1 MNIPGIGILLG
12 KKIRDRILASSERVI
27 YTHAAQVLIDGSVV
41 GFAFVFAYI
50 FRFDG
55 IPPIPRIRQML
66 FFLPYAILLYLAM
79 NHLFKLYS
87 QVWRL
92 IGLRDAFYVS
102 LSCGSAALILL
113 AARILYLDYH
123 FVSYLIPYGILVL
136 HPVLT
141 QIGMIGVRSLR
152 RLLYQ
157 RSLPSLSG
165 SQQMVGCLLLVGAGN
180 AGLML
185 AKELESSRE
194 YKIIG
199 FVDDDKRKLMR
210 RANGLPI
217 LGSTADIESLVVKHN
232 VDKVVLC
239 MPEAPKAII
248 RQIALRCQQ
257 LPVKVF
263 TIPTVPEILT
273 GKVGIAKLRPIQMT
287 ELLGR
292 ASIDYKADDPNLID
306 SFRGRRIMVTGAAG
320 SIGSELTRQLKYF
333 APTDLILLD
342 KDESGVF
349 ETALEIREHFSGHIH
364 EVIAD
369 IQNYGRLEHVF
380 SRYEPEIIF
389 HAAAYKHVPMM
400 EAHPWEAIANN
411 VFGTRNVVQLAQT
424 NKARS
429 FVMISTDKAVNPT
442 NVMGAS
448 KRLAEMI
455 VQRAA
460 RNYNGRF
467 CCVRFGN
474 VLGSRASVVPIFLKR
489 IAEGKSLKITHPEI
503 RRYFMT
509 IPEAVQLVIQA
520 GSMGKD
526 GEVFVLD
533 MGNPVKIADM
543 ARELILLSGLTPYKD
558 IEIEFTG
565 LRPGEKLYEELLIGP
580 SARNTAHPK
589 IFVEQALSGSWLQLD
604 RYLTILQMAVE
615 QEESD
620 TIIEVL
626 KEMDINYLPTI
637 SADSEILP
645 QKGWHYSALN
655 QNTIGQAS

>member
-1 MNIPGIGILLG
+1 
-12 KKIRDRILASSERVI
+12 
-27 YTHAAQVLIDGSVV
+27 
-41 GFAFVFAYI
+41 
-50 FRFDG
+50 
-55 IPPIPRIRQML
+55 
-66 FFLPYAILLYLAM
+66 
-79 NHLFKLYS
+79 
-87 QVWRL
+87 
-92 IGLRDAFYVS
+92 
-102 LSCGSAALILL
+102 
-113 AARILYLDYH
+113 
-123 FVSYLIPYGILVL
+123 
-136 HPVLT
+136 
-141 QIGMIGVRSLR
+141 
-152 RLLYQ
+152 
-157 RSLPSLSG
+157 
-165 SQQMVGCLLLVGAGN
+165 
-180 AGLML
+180 
-185 AKELESSRE
+185 
-194 YKIIG
+194 
-199 FVDDDKRKLMR
+199 
-210 RANGLPI
+210 
-217 LGSTADIESLVVKHN
+217 
-232 VDKVVLC
+232 
-239 MPEAPKAII
+239 
-248 RQIALRCQQ
+248 
-257 LPVKVF
+257 
-263 TIPTVPEILT
+263 VPEILT
-273 GKVGIAKLRPIQMT
+273 GKVSIAKLRPVQMT

-292 ASIDYKADDPNLID
+292 ASIDYKADDPDLIAC
-306 SFRGRRIMVTGAAG
+306 FRGRKIMITGAAG

-349 ETALEIREHFSGHIH
+349 ETAMDLREHFSGRIH

-369 IQNYGRLEHVF
+369 IQNSSRLEHVF

-411 VFGTRNVVQLAQT
+411 VLGTRNIVQLAQR
-424 NKARS
+424 NKAES

-533 MGNPVKIADM
+533 MGNPVKILDM
-543 ARELILLSGLTPYKD
+543 ARELIQLSGLTPEKD

-580 SARNTAHPK
+580 SARSTKHPK
-589 IFVEQALSGSWLQLD
+589 IFIEQALSGSWLQLD
-604 RYLTILQMAVE
+604 RYLTILQMAAE
-615 QEESD
+615 QEDGDSIVE
-620 TIIEVL
+620 IL
-626 KEMDINYLPTI
+626 KEMDINYLTNIPETPDLSLKNEWQYPTLDQTI
-637 SADSEILP
+637 
-645 QKGWHYSALN
+645 
-655 QNTIGQAS
+655 IGQAS